1 MIDFSLYL
9 GSLLEDSLIKYKINF
24 GEDLVHMMI
33 FFFFLKV
40 ILWHYRSLGDQVK
53 IFKSKL

>member
-33 FFFFLKV
+33 FFFLKV

-53 IFKSKL
+53 ILKSKL